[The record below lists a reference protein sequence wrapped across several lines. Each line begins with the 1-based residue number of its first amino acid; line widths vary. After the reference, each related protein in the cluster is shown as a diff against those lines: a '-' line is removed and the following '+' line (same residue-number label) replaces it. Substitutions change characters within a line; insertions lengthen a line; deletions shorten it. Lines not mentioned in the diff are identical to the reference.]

1 MTDPDQDLLS
11 TTEGVDEGS
20 ADATVEDRSPAGRGA
35 ITGQVGGD
43 APGGDAPGGG
53 PLDAEASP
61 APPVVVDAGPAPQG
75 PGQQLEAGEG

>member
-35 ITGQVGGD
+35 ITGPV
-43 APGGDAPGGG
+43 GGDAPGGG